1 MNSPKIRFLYFLEY
15 WPIPFG
21 VLQTCCK
28 IQKCKKINFL
38 LCLRNPC
45 ENTFSKL
52 QMFFYIY
59 IYIYKNVQN
68 MLEYWPYETHK
79 KTFFWY
85 ICEFV
90 ALRQKPGILNTRLIF
105 FDNIKKIQTLKQI
118 YQKII
123 NLFLFLFFEKK
134 KGNETSRSGHKKNS
148 ATVQVNYNSLEQ

>member
-38 LCLRNPC
+38 LCLKNPC

-52 QMFFYIY
+52 QMFFF

-134 KGNETSRSGHKKNS
+134 KNETKPADPDTKKVS
-148 ATVQVNYNSLEQ
+148 YCSSEL